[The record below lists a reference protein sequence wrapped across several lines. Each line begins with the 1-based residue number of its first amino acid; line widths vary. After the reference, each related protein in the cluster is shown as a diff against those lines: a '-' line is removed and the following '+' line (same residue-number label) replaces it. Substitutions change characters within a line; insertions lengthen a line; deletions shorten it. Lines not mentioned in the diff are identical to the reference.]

1 MSLWTHHIW
10 CSVYCTIN
18 SAHAVIRVDS
28 IMFTKRKPVKSKQWI
43 GTKINLAYSEITPP
57 YSDCLLQAENQPQE
71 SRKFPIKS
79 NLVYSELTL
88 PYSDCLLPENQP
100 QESRKLPTKSNLA
113 FSPLVGDHGDRPAEN
128 LQHNSQESATVRPS
142 GEISTKS
149 NLAYI
154 KHSSPTFHRNLA
166 CSIDKCDDEIYSVID
181 ELEYDYVSIELRYIP
196 RNGTSNSNVPAST
209 TGSSTP
215 KSCSVMTGDNYC
227 SQLPLG
233 GPMQPYK
240 VYKDESNKSTG
251 VRFFSLV

>member
-1 MSLWTHHIW
+1 
-10 CSVYCTIN
+10 
-18 SAHAVIRVDS
+18 
-28 IMFTKRKPVKSKQWI
+28 MFTKRKPVKSKQWI
-43 GTKINLAYSEITPP
+43 GTKINLAYSELQPQESRKFPIKSNLVYSELTLP
-57 YSDCLLQAENQPQE
+57 YSDCLLLENQPQE

-88 PYSDCLLPENQP
+88 PYSDCLLLENQP

-113 FSPLVGDHGDRPAEN
+113 FSPLVGDHGDRPVEN
-128 LQHNSQESATVRPS
+128 LQHNSQESAAVRPS

-166 CSIDKCDDEIYSVID
+166 CSIDKCDDEIYSVLD
-181 ELEYDYVSIELRYIP
+181 ELEYDYVSIEPRYIP
-196 RNGTSNSNVPAST
+196 RNGTSNSKVPAST
-209 TGSSTP
+209 TGSS
-215 KSCSVMTGDNYC
+215 CSVMN
-227 SQLPLG
+227 G

-240 VYKDESNKSTG
+240 VYKYESNKSTG